1 MLTYLTCNQLIIGL
15 NSYHPIKR
23 LIKEGNFKHIA
34 FLYGQD
40 EFNKKIPGTK
50 KIVKVLD
57 SCKIPFQQFA
67 LSMRANVVT
76 LDKDVD
82 LIISYGER
90 YIHDIAKMSNTNAC
104 PLYTIEYNAGRMS
117 SFGTG
122 LLWKSGKTVNKVTIP
137 TVTFNACHNVKKWN
151 IMDKIYFLHDIPLA
165 LEACFS
171 TTKSND
177 FIKTCAYSGVIE
189 CLRLRKEIIQTN
201 SKRKLRK
208 LYAQLAQ
215 TDILMKNAYNNAPLS
230 FEAIS
235 VANATE
241 HYRQFEI
248 ALAYESNDIITNL
261 IRKHGAHISTALE
274 FYGSS
279 LKEFQTEF
287 SEFYSDYI
295 DDPKRWEVAGDILG
309 KHLTEVM
316 GKNQQTRR
324 VM

>member
-122 LLWKSGKTVNKVTIP
+122 LL
-137 TVTFNACHNVKKWN
+137 
-151 IMDKIYFLHDIPLA
+151 
-165 LEACFS
+165 
-171 TTKSND
+171 
-177 FIKTCAYSGVIE
+177 
-189 CLRLRKEIIQTN
+189 
-201 SKRKLRK
+201 
-208 LYAQLAQ
+208 
-215 TDILMKNAYNNAPLS
+215 
-230 FEAIS
+230 
-235 VANATE
+235 
-241 HYRQFEI
+241 
-248 ALAYESNDIITNL
+248 
-261 IRKHGAHISTALE
+261 
-274 FYGSS
+274 
-279 LKEFQTEF
+279 
-287 SEFYSDYI
+287 
-295 DDPKRWEVAGDILG
+295 
-309 KHLTEVM
+309 
-316 GKNQQTRR
+316 
-324 VM
+324 